1 MKLRIEPKSLR
12 IRLSE
17 EEFDLIQTRNRLS
30 EKIELEADNYFTY
43 IITAGNYSDI
53 HASFTPSGLEIRIPF
68 SVLKHWAVA
77 GDTGISS
84 KKAGDLEAGKPVVII
99 EKDLPPRKWKKD

>member
-1 MKLRIEPKSLR
+1 MKLRIDPKSIR

-17 EEFDLIQTRNRLS
+17 EEFNLIQTRNRLS
-30 EKIELEADNYFTY
+30 EKIELDVENQFTF

-53 HASFTPSGLEIRIPF
+53 HAKFTSTTLEVRIPF
-68 SVLKHWAVA
+68 SILRHWA
-77 GDTGISS
+77 GSGETGISS
-84 KKAGDLEAGKPVVII
+84 KKPGDQDLGKPVVII